1 MKNKNIKEIDFEIDI
16 SKSDITYDQIIIDI
30 CDMSSLED
38 LLEYLKAHNIKPVKN
53 ERYDRN
59 DYKNISNEL
68 LSEGQSDWT
77 KLQLSHWLS
86 EVGNKIFSIK

>member
-1 MKNKNIKEIDFEIDI
+1 MKNENIKEIDFEIDI
-16 SKSDITYDQIIIDI
+16 SKSDITYEQIIIDI
-30 CDMSSLED
+30 CDMGSLED
-38 LLEYLKAHNIKPVKN
+38 LLEYFKIHNIKLVKN
-53 ERYDRN
+53 ERYDKN

-68 LSEGQSDWT
+68 LTEDRSDWT